1 MKQSIRRQKSL
12 SKANSEETH
21 RGTVCL
27 QNVETATEDIA
38 SIRLKHVCIDPAV
51 DCEIDAQSLNPWRR
65 RKMRRL
71 HGAIR
76 QRMVSV
82 AAQAAPALS
91 KCDAR
96 AVLNG
101 SSFWCSR
108 FFLRAQQLVT
118 CESRTGPDKTLVA
131 VSDKPSTN
139 RNSFLSHGENFFERT
154 GSRWRQRRS
163 DWCDRR
169 RAATSASDVWRA

>member
-1 MKQSIRRQKSL
+1 MARHFLVRRDYPVDGKSL

-91 KCDAR
+91 YATR
-96 AVLNG
+96 APF
-101 SSFWCSR
+101 SM
-108 FFLRAQQLVT
+108 A
-118 CESRTGPDKTLVA
+118 P
-131 VSDKPSTN
+131 PS
-139 RNSFLSHGENFFERT
+139 G
-154 GSRWRQRRS
+154 
-163 DWCDRR
+163 
-169 RAATSASDVWRA
+169 AAAFS